1 MGIMQKGYYCTI
13 FLISYY
19 VKKVLTFCHTNNAN
33 GLKLTLYA
41 QCHPKI
47 TYSTKD
53 LIFLQTESEE
63 ISLAH
68 KICQTDFFPGTL
80 DNCHVT

>member
-1 MGIMQKGYYCTI
+1 MD
-13 FLISYY
+13 LE
-19 VKKVLTFCHTNNAN
+19 
-33 GLKLTLYA
+33 LTLYA